1 MITYAI
7 VLLYLAFM
15 IAIGVAGHRVGRNT
29 PDDYF
34 LAGRR
39 IGPIV
44 LFFTL
49 IATNFSAFFF
59 LGFAGVGY
67 RVGYS
72 YYPIMA
78 FGTALVAL
86 AFYFIGFKAW
96 ELGRRHGY
104 ITPPEMIGDLFHSRP
119 LQVVVL
125 LVMVQFTIPYLAIQP
140 IGAGYLLSQLTG
152 DAIPYFLGATILT
165 VCMVFYVFLGGMR
178 SVAATDTVQ
187 GIMMFV
193 LMLLAV
199 IVVGNALGGLGN
211 ANARVFEMQ
220 PELFSRE
227 GLDGFFTKRNWFSY
241 MLLWILA
248 VPMFPQ
254 VFMRFF
260 TPRSK
265 GALQTAAV
273 LYPVITAVLFIFPII
288 IGVLGHLQYPGLVG
302 TESDQI
308 LPMMLATLVPEWLAA
323 LVMVGALAAFMSTMD
338 SQLLALSSMLTRDLY
353 RTFFNQSASIEQQVR
368 IGRWL
373 VVVLALV
380 GLAVALNPPQTI
392 FAIATEAFTGLAIL
406 FPTTIAALYWKR
418 ATGGACIASIVVG
431 ELMLVGFHYGVI
443 PPSWS
448 AGFLPVTPIIA
459 VTTAVLVVGS
469 LVTASDSRRVVS

>member
-1 MITYAI
+1 MITYVI
-7 VLLYLAFM
+7 VLMYLGSM
-15 IAIGVAGHRVGRNT
+15 VAIGLAGHRAGRNT

-34 LAGRR
+34 LAGRS
-39 IGPIV
+39 IGPV
-44 LFFTL
+44 VPFFTL

-78 FGTALVAL
+78 FGTGLVAL

-96 ELGRRHGY
+96 RLGRKRGY
-104 ITPPEMIGDLFHSRP
+104 ITPPEMIGDLLGSRV
-119 LQVVVL
+119 LQVVAL
-125 LVMVQFTIPYLAIQP
+125 IVMVQFTIPYLAIQP

-152 DAIPYFLGATILT
+152 GVIPYYLGATILT
-165 VCMVFYVFLGGMR
+165 ICMVFYVFLGGMR
-178 SVAATDTVQ
+178 SVAATDVAQ

-193 LMLLAV
+193 LMVLAV
-199 IVVGNALGGLGN
+199 FALGNALGGLSD
-211 ANARVFEMQ
+211 ANARVMDMQ
-220 PELFSRE
+220 PALFSRE

-260 TPRSK
+260 TPRSAASLK
-265 GALQTAAV
+265 TAAI
-273 LYPVITAVLFIFPII
+273 LYPIITAVLFIFPII
-288 IGVLGHLQYPGLVG
+288 IGVLGHLVHPGLVG
-302 TESDQI
+302 TDSDQI
-308 LPMMLATLVPEWLAA
+308 LPMMLASLAPEWLAA

-353 RTFFNQSASIEQQVR
+353 KMFVNPDVTIDQQVK

-373 VVVLALV
+373 VVALAVV
-380 GLAVALNPPQTI
+380 GLLVALNPPQTI
-392 FAIATEAFTGLAIL
+392 FAIATEAFTGLAVL
-406 FPTTIAALYWKR
+406 FPTTIAALHWKR
-418 ATGGACIASIVVG
+418 ATAVGCIASIVVG
-431 ELMLVGFHYGVI
+431 ELMLIGFHYGVI
-443 PPSWS
+443 PAAWS
-448 AGFLPVTPIIA
+448 GGFLPVTPIIA
-459 VTTAVLVVGS
+459 VTIVVLVIGS
-469 LVTASDSRRVVS
+469 LLGQRRLDSK